1 MAEKDVGLRVTIN
14 NTKPV
19 ELIDFGKS
27 FEALGQLYED
37 FVHDNGFETV
47 AGNARLYVVDVH
59 RGSIIADL
67 KGFLDQASFVVDHT
81 EVLASFMANIY
92 DLIEFFRVQPSN
104 RPEEKLPSRAEAQR
118 ISQVFEPV
126 AKDGGSQISFFVNGN
141 TAPVTINNIV
151 VNSERANAVQN
162 NVRRYLGPVIPDSG
176 RFNNEVLYL
185 EQMRGNSRTSVGDR
199 GIIEK
204 YSVKPVKLHFM
215 SPAVKAEIVDRP
227 RNPFRTT
234 YLVDGEVSTAK
245 GQPALYKIYEVH
257 EVIAEKRRLSGKRK
271 AATKRTPKG
280 TKKKQSRKKAS

>member
-1 MAEKDVGLRVTIN
+1 MADKDIGLRVTIN

-37 FVHDNGFETV
+37 FVHDSGFETV

-59 RGSIIADL
+59 RGSIIAEL
-67 KGFLDQASFVVDHT
+67 KGFLDQASFVLDHA
-81 EVLASFMANIY
+81 EVLAGFMTNIH
-92 DLIEFFRVQPSN
+92 DLIEFFRKQPSSKS
-104 RPEEKLPSRAEAQR
+104 EELPSRAEATR
-118 ISQVFEPV
+118 ISQIFEPI
-126 AKDGGSQISFFVNGN
+126 AKDGGSQMSFVVTGN
-141 TAPVTINNIV
+141 TAPVNITNII
-151 VNSERANAVQN
+151 VNSERANALQN
-162 NVRRYLGPVIPDSG
+162 SVRRYLGPAVPENG
-176 RFNNEVLYL
+176 RFNNEILYL

-204 YSVKPVKLHFM
+204 YSAKPVKLHFM

-257 EVIAEKRRLSGKRK
+257 DVIAEKGLRARKKTKGPPPTAKRK
-271 AATKRTPKG
+271 RQRKR
-280 TKKKQSRKKAS
+280 AS

>member
-1 MAEKDVGLRVTIN
+1 MADKDVGLRVTIS

-37 FVHDNGFETV
+37 FVHENGFESA

-59 RGSIIADL
+59 RGSIVAEL
-67 KGFLDQASFVVDHT
+67 KGILDQASFVLDHV
-81 EVLASFMANIY
+81 EVLAAFMANIN
-92 DLIEFFRVQPSN
+92 DLIEFFRTQSSN
-104 RPEEKLPSRAEAQR
+104 SRKENPPSRAEAQR

-162 NVRRYLGPVIPDSG
+162 NIRRYLGPTVPDSG
-176 RFNNEVLYL
+176 RFSNEILYL
-185 EQMRGNSRTSVGDR
+185 EQMRGNSRTNVGDR
-199 GIIEK
+199 GVIERF
-204 YSVKPVKLHFM
+204 SAKPVKLFFM
-215 SPAVKAEIVDRP
+215 SPAVKAEIVDKR

-234 YLVDGEVSTAK
+234 YIVDGEVSTAR

-257 EVIAEKRRLSGKRK
+257 EAITDKSKEPGKDALPRRRASRRPKRK
-271 AATKRTPKG
+271 LGKLA
-280 TKKKQSRKKAS
+280 